1 MKKIF
6 EFGKIDFC
14 RRGRKCNAVTVEMEY
29 KEEGD
34 KKRFSV
40 SASVWNNTRTDIV
53 AGGQCLDSIA
63 PFIHDKR
70 FTEILRLWKLYH
82 LNDMHPECEHQAAQ
96 GWRKQARE
104 KATLYIF
111 TLTTETITAQNSL
124 KRRILTNEALAKRS
138 KAKRRI
144 LGDAQNGE
152 TVQASPEERKVLALS
167 YTLESATADLPED
180 IAPYY
185 QADGEKVER
194 RGWLRYEEDSR
205 GILGKPCP
213 VCGYKYGHGW
223 QYFPIPEEDEKIII
237 GLLTGEG

>member
-82 LNDMHPECEHQAAQ
+82 LNDIHPACIHQAAQ
-96 GWRKQARE
+96 GWEESAG
-104 KATLYIF
+104 
-111 TLTTETITAQNSL
+111 ETVTIY
-124 KRRILTNEALAKRS
+124 KFRLTNEALAKRS